1 METVIINQIKKQSY
15 TMKES
20 LRALKTSIS
29 FSGKGIKSILFTSS
43 VPNEGKSTVVMDLAR
58 SMADSKKAVLIVD
71 TDMRKSVLV
80 GRLRAQVESGGTIYG
95 LSHYLSGQVS
105 LDNIVYA
112 TTIPRVFIIFA
123 GHEVPNPTELL
134 ESKEFAELIKFG
146 EENFDYV
153 LVDTPPTGAAI
164 DAAVVGKNVD
174 GAVVVAAQ
182 NATSSRAIIN
192 TKRTLEDSGVRIL
205 GAVLNKVKFEGSKYG
220 GYYGSYYKGYYGG
233 YGGYYGHY
241 GHDNDDDE
249 DEKESLDFVDET
261 KADKDEEK
269 KIPVKSGSKR
279 TTGKRSAGKRNE
291 SKADGK
297 TNREG

>member
-205 GAVLNKVKFEGSKYG
+205 GAVLNKVKFEGSRYG
-220 GYYGSYYKGYYGG
+220 GYY
-233 YGGYYGHY
+233 GYYGHY
-241 GHDNDDDE
+241 GHDNDD

-279 TTGKRSAGKRNE
+279 TTGKRPAGKRNE